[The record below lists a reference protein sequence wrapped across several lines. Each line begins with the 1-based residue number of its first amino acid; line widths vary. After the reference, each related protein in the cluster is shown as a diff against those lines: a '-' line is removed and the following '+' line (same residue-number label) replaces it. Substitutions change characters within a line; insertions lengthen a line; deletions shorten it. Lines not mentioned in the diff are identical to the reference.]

1 MYTSKINWNVRPALA
16 LAATL
21 LVVPLAGCVT
31 DDIVTQDDT
40 IMPYGGSKM
49 HPIKVVNGQAM
60 VEPCGQWPEDLSDS
74 SSNGMSL
81 NHGCAVQANIA
92 AMAANPNDLVKPR
105 KRSLSP
111 AYQGVKAVSG
121 LASASATAAQTST
134 SSAATPSTPTP

>member
-74 SSNGMSL
+74 SSNGMSP

-105 KRSLSP
+105 RRSPSP

>member
-1 MYTSKINWNVRPALA
+1 MYTSKLNWNVRPALA
-16 LAATL
+16 LVAA
-21 LVVPLAGCVT
+21 LVALPLAGCVT

-74 SSNGMSL
+74 SSNGMSP
-81 NHGCAVQANIA
+81 NHGCAVQSNIA

-105 KRSLSP
+105 RRSPSP
-111 AYQGVKAVSG
+111 AYQGVIAVTR
-121 LASASATAAQTST
+121 LTSAGTSATQVST
-134 SSAATPSTPTP
+134 GSAATPSTPTP